1 MIYTEIDCPPAKS
14 NPGTSVA
21 EQWGCS
27 CFNPLTFHGT
37 LDQSISADKNTGI
50 AIFRV
55 NADEKASC
63 HKGDAVE
70 DESRCCQEVHGQK
83 VEAICKNWI
92 AVACDYH
99 KGEITSCTENYTE
112 LVTKASDPQS
122 PFEYGLSSCCLD
134 GDKNDLG
141 PGDGGGDDGQD
152 TEKLVTCTAEYTAG
166 QIALSCSL
174 AVNADEGTF
183 LDGTFVVGEAVPETP
198 SMPGTRS
205 RPSLP
210 HSQLSLVQTL
220 SQKLEKQEDNGPD
233 TTVHVIRTKKISDS
247 AGACSKRLSHG

>member
-1 MIYTEIDCPPAKS
+1 
-14 NPGTSVA
+14 
-21 EQWGCS
+21 
-27 CFNPLTFHGT
+27 
-37 LDQSISADKNTGI
+37 
-50 AIFRV
+50 
-55 NADEKASC
+55 
-63 HKGDAVE
+63 VE

-99 KGEITSCTENYTE
+99 KGEITSCTGNCTE

-122 PFEYGLSSCCLD
+122 PFECGLSSCCLD
-134 GDKNDLG
+134 GDTNDFG
-141 PGDGGGDDGQD
+141 PGDGGGDESQD
-152 TEKLVTCTAEYTAG
+152 TEELVTCTAEYSTG

-174 AVNADEGTF
+174 AVDADEGTF

-205 RPSLP
+205 SPSLP
-210 HSQLSLVQTL
+210 HSKLPSVQIL

-233 TTVHVIRTKKISDS
+233 TTVHVIRSKKNLRFCW
-247 AGACSKRLSHG
+247 GLQ